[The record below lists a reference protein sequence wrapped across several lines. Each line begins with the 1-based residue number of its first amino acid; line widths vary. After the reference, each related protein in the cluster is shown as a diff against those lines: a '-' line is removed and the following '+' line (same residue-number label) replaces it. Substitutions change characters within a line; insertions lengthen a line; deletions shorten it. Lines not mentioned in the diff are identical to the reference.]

1 MDLTKVIEKYPNK
14 YNLTPQS
21 IKTLEIINWKALKK
35 LTWHNEAMKDTGS
48 WWCHLE
54 GCQEQGSKKYDDS
67 DEFWIGFREGDN
79 TIDYNFSCYDG
90 MCSYKFTEFYD
101 IDSIDN
107 KFDLGVQINAILWI
121 NKLIDE
127 GILALPKD
135 ITESNNKV

>member
-21 IKTLEIINWKALKK
+21 LKTLEIINWDALKN

-54 GCQEQGSKKYDDS
+54 GCQLSGKPYDDS
-67 DEFWIGFREGDN
+67 DEFWIGFREKDN
-79 TIDYNFSCYDG
+79 KIDCNFSCYEG

-107 KFDLGVQINAILWI
+107 KFDLGVQINTIIWI